1 LSDYLDSKRGTTP
14 PLSALSEAVAAIGTG
29 ANGTVNVIADV
40 GLSGPL
46 GNTAT
51 IEVTEPA
58 GTSALTVVISG
69 TNNEIITV
77 ELDVVGGVAGAA
89 PNTATLIAAA
99 IDAEA
104 NFTATASGTGA
115 SSIQAPEGP
124 FGFSGG
130 SVASSTN
137 FGPQVLAGTGTTES
151 SNSKAF
157 TKDRMYVLSVGAE
170 PLRVLFGPTPG
181 TGSDVPG
188 TGGAIIPA
196 NIMFSFR
203 AGVGAR
209 FVYIEAAAGGASPY
223 EASVW
228 QRES

>member
-1 LSDYLDSKRGTTP
+1 VSDYLDSKRGTTP

-29 ANGTVNVIADV
+29 ANGTVNVTADV

-46 GNTAT
+46 GNSAT

-77 ELDVVGGVAGAA
+77 QLDVVGGVAGAG

-104 NFTATASGTGA
+104 NFSATASGTGA
-115 SSIQAPEGP
+115 DSIVDPEGP
-124 FGFSGG
+124 FSFLGGFSPT
-130 SVASSTN
+130 STAR
-137 FGPQVLAGTGTTES
+137 FGPETLEDTGTTEA
-151 SNSKAF
+151 SNSRPF
-157 TKDRMYVLSVGAE
+157 TKDRMHVLSVGAE

-196 NIMFSFR
+196 NIMFTFR
-203 AGVGAR
+203 AGVGSLY
-209 FVYIEAAAGGASPY
+209 VYIEAADGSSPY

-228 QRES
+228 QREA